1 MLYIN
6 NSWLQKFYNDSENVL
21 IFPDHSFEEIYQLAN
36 QLYHHGD
43 IENNK
48 ETSVDNVSQPKAKVV
63 YARKSKPPEVVTEV
77 PEAGHRDGGVKRRFT
92 SIAEATSDES
102 NGDHE
107 DEIVAM
113 RPRTPLLSD
122 NVGYESHFVENSI
135 NGISKKPR
143 LVYARKSKPREI
155 ETAQVADH
163 ITEKVSTRESSAT

>member
-1 MLYIN
+1 MLNIN
-6 NSWLQKFYNDSENVL
+6 NSWLQKFCNDSENVL
-21 IFPDHSFEEIYQLAN
+21 IFPDHSYEEIYLFAN

-43 IENNK
+43 IEDNK
-48 ETSVDNVSQPKAKVV
+48 ETSVENVSQPKVV
-63 YARKSKPPEVVTEV
+63 YARKFKPSEVVTEV

-92 SIAEATSDES
+92 GIKEATSDER

-107 DEIVAM
+107 DEIVAK